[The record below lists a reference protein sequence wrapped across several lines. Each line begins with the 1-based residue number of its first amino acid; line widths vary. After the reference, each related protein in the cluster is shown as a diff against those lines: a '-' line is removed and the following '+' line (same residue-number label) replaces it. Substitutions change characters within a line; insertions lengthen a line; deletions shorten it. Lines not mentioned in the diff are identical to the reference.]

1 MVLEL
6 YWVTEAHTYWG
17 CNGDMYWTHEYG
29 LKPMGPIFWLGGR
42 KSITTC
48 TSYFGLDTQCSRVLT
63 HTAGILVTS
72 TTNEWPWKSCDQWLQ
87 NCLDFLSE
95 IEGAQVEATCSSQ
108 THRKTVPQRHVPSGG
123 CRNLR
128 PMSSKAH
135 GTHEIFGVWWQGL
148 HWKTILFCSEMMG
161 EMVVSIR
168 VSNWKKSGMWAKSS
182 AGALLDCETHVS
194 AVSLG
199 SLFLVKRAKSKR
211 NHSWLYMAIIVHGE
225 RCHDRWCLMKCN
237 ANHVSGV
244 SGGDWTLCKLC
255 TRKWNTMTHNFWW
268 YVYVYYIY
276 IYIHIYI
283 HTCIY
288 IPAKLES
295 QEKLQL
301 SHNRKIY
308 LDSCNSPVVPTNSRN
323 GKKLAILEVLRMFLF
338 LLIINK
344 CSLCFLLL

>member
-1 MVLEL
+1 MRSMIAELPGFFVGNRRCSGWSHLFLPDPPKNSATKTCPKWWAKFFYFLEL
-6 YWVTEAHTYWG
+6 EVHHPISIQNYQPFPERKNELFERVPVQEPEA
-17 CNGDMYWTHEYG
+17 N
-29 LKPMGPIFWLGGR
+29 
-42 KSITTC
+42 
-48 TSYFGLDTQCSRVLT
+48 V
-63 HTAGILVTS
+63 
-72 TTNEWPWKSCDQWLQ
+72 
-87 NCLDFLSE
+87 FL
-95 IEGAQVEATCSSQ
+95 
-108 THRKTVPQRHVPSGG
+108 
-123 CRNLR
+123 
-128 PMSSKAH
+128 KAH

-199 SLFLVKRAKSKR
+199 SLFLFKRAKSKR
-211 NHSWLYMAIIVHGE
+211 NHSWQYMAIIVHGE

-276 IYIHIYI
+276 IYTYIHTYMYIYIYI
-283 HTCIY
+283 HTSEAGI
-288 IPAKLES
+288 A
-295 QEKLQL
+295 
-301 SHNRKIY
+301 RK
-308 LDSCNSPVVPTNSRN
+308 VTAVP
-323 GKKLAILEVLRMFLF
+323 
-338 LLIINK
+338 
-344 CSLCFLLL
+344 